1 MPGRRMSGPP
11 LPTLDRSNPDMYD
24 QDGLRTMHGH
34 DFADDRTFSEAYDYA
49 FNATKADPGHHGPWR
64 VQVAMWAAKT
74 ALRRR
79 GHFVECGTAR
89 AFVSTA
95 ILKYT
100 NWNETSNGRH
110 FYLVDTFEGIVEELL
125 TDREREGAF
134 QWHGTR
140 YQNNYPD
147 ALQNV
152 SPFKNVQ
159 LVKSMVP
166 NILPQIP
173 ARQVAYLRIDM
184 NSAVPEGAA
193 LEYFWPKAAHYLTVV
208 PDLSWRTTKNAGRSP
223 PIRQAVLGGVV
234 LLDDYAYAGY
244 EPLRD
249 AHNESAKRLG
259 VSLGQSQNHA
269 VTRSASHGGAFCA
282 PSGLQRKA
290 NRTARFT
297 RGHTRWDSFSRRG
310 GSGMPLFLRTA
321 SGKWDGRERPA
332 KIAQRRQRAKMRV
345 QPSSIS

>member
-1 MPGRRMSGPP
+1 MKALIQKLLNRAGYEIHRMPGRRMSGPP

-24 QDGLRTMHGH
+24 QDGLRTVHGH

-64 VQVAMWAAKT
+64 VHVAMWAAKT
-74 ALRRR
+74 ALRRQ
-79 GHFVECGTAR
+79 GDFVECGTAR

-125 TDREREGAF
+125 TDREREMGPIYWDAI
-134 QWHGTR
+134 R

-147 ALQNV
+147 ALRNV

-159 LVKSMVP
+159 LVKGMVP

-173 ARQVAYLRIDM
+173 ARQVAYLHIDM
-184 NSAVPEGAA
+184 NSALAEVAA
-193 LEYFWPKAAHYLTVV
+193 LEYFWPKV
-208 PDLSWRTTKNAGRSP
+208 
-223 PIRQAVLGGVV
+223 VLGGVV

-244 EPLRD
+244 EPLRE
-249 AHNESAKRLG
+249 AHNELAKGLG
-259 VSLGQSQNHA
+259 VEIAYLPTGQ
-269 VTRSASHGGAFCA
+269 
-282 PSGLQRKA
+282 GLLVK
-290 NRTARFT
+290 
-297 RGHTRWDSFSRRG
+297 
-310 GSGMPLFLRTA
+310 
-321 SGKWDGRERPA
+321 
-332 KIAQRRQRAKMRV
+332 
-345 QPSSIS
+345 